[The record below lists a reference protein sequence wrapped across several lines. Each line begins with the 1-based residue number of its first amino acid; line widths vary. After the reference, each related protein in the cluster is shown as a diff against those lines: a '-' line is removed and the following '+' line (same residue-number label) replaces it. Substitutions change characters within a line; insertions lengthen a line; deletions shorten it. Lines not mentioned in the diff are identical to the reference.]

1 MVLGT
6 NIKTNDSTSEK
17 IMEAFNLNLSRGGF
31 SSVPA
36 TNFKMDP
43 RFMHYTQ
50 SSKYV
55 NMLTLNHIL

>member
-1 MVLGT
+1 
-6 NIKTNDSTSEK
+6 
-17 IMEAFNLNLSRGGF
+17 MEAFNLNLSRGGF